1 MQPASARYV
10 VDDQGEQTAVI
21 IDIDEYRTLLAELR
35 QYEEEEDRWLSGLA
49 AEARAEG
56 GEGRPAEEVFAEIER
71 ERGWH
76 IPS

>member
-1 MQPASARYV
+1 M
-10 VDDQGEQTAVI
+10 I

-49 AEARAEG
+49 AEARAED
-56 GEGRPAEEVFAEIER
+56 GEPRLAEEVFAEIER